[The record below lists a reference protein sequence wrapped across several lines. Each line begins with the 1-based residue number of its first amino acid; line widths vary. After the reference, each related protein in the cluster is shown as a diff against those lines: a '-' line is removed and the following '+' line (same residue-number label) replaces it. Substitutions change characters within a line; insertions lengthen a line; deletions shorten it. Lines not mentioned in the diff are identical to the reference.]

1 MKWYSRQTNRWSYR
15 PGLPFISIEI
25 GSTSKLDS
33 SAHSIR
39 LLLDSLDFFIF
50 LIVSIHLLLNSL
62 LFIFHLFI
70 FYLFI
75 NYLIFSPL
83 PTLSLAEY
91 SGWHESTYKYKHWTN
106 RWMVKGWISHVL
118 WAFLLFPLQK
128 YFLQKFLKFFSA
140 AATLHF
146 KWLLHFKEPY
156 CVGEK
161 MSLI

>member
-1 MKWYSRQTNRWSYR
+1 MLPRLNVNHHMKWYSRQTNRWSYR

-50 LIVSIHLLLNSL
+50 LIFSIHLLLNSCFL
-62 LFIFHLFI
+62 YRSSYWFSNRILIHLHHLSIFF
-70 FYLFI
+70 
-75 NYLIFSPL
+75 LILKISWL
-83 PTLSLAEY
+83 I
-91 SGWHESTYKYKHWTN
+91 GI
-106 RWMVKGWISHVL
+106 KGWGSHVL
-118 WAFLLFPLQK
+118 WTFLLFPLQK